1 MSERDTRNLGILKK
15 IYDGDIMYCDKP
27 TVNKDIDKLFNEIN
41 ELHYQNNNKT
51 VQQIIDK
58 YTELISLLEIES
70 FAKGV
75 AFMEELMTDIKKV
88 CL

>member
-51 VQQIIDK
+51 VQQIIALK
-58 YTELISLLEIES
+58 
-70 FAKGV
+70 
-75 AFMEELMTDIKKV
+75 
-88 CL
+88 